1 MNLTKD
7 LITHLY
13 PQQRLI
19 YSHEL
24 GRQGQG
30 IGFHSPAFQD
40 EKNRSVPLQN
50 AFLFTKPFHVAV
62 FILTADLS
70 FCRLLLKVSPREM
83 SQVLFL
89 CSAMASYAQPHSRS
103 CPRCGVIHI
112 LTCFPHRCPKEKATR
127 WSLLLARCHQVAHG
141 SRSVN
146 V

>member
-7 LITHLY
+7 LITHLD

-40 EKNRSVPLQN
+40 EENRSVLAECFPFYK
-50 AFLFTKPFHVAV
+50 AFHVAV
-62 FILTADLS
+62 FILTANLS

-103 CPRCGVIHI
+103 CPRCGVIHL
-112 LTCFPHRCPKEKATR
+112 LTCFPHRCPEEKATR
-127 WSLLLARCHQVAHG
+127 WSLLLARCHQVARGGH
-141 SRSVN
+141 S
-146 V
+146 